1 MRHSKS
7 SPPPHP
13 ISTPLLIFDCQP
25 PSWYKF
31 LSLPSLPLPLK
42 SKMAAII
49 FVKKILSTPRQ
60 NYASS
65 AGQLISRSQVLSL
78 VTMLIISLFFC
89 VCLHVSPMET
99 CLCDWLIACH
109 YQPCCTPKDENPQ
122 VNHTRAVKEY
132 DRSAA
137 DKVKGIFHSSFRSSV
152 CCANALCREVSLTR
166 NNWLLSCCVIHP
178 LTHRSD

>member
-1 MRHSKS
+1 MFLLQNHEALTADCHSLGDTLNL
-7 SPPPHP
+7 PPPPRP
-13 ISTPLLIFDCQP
+13 ISTPPLIFDCQP

-137 DKVKGIFHSSFRSSV
+137 DKVKGIFHSSFS
-152 CCANALCREVSLTR
+152 CICLLCKCTL
-166 NNWLLSCCVIHP
+166 
-178 LTHRSD
+178 

>member
-1 MRHSKS
+1 MFLLQNHEALTADCHSLGDTLNL
-7 SPPPHP
+7 PPHP
-13 ISTPLLIFDCQP
+13 HLHPPYFWLSTALLVQIF
-25 PSWYKF
+25 
-31 LSLPSLPLPLK
+31 SLPSLPLPLK

-49 FVKKILSTPRQ
+49 FVKKILSTRQ

-99 CLCDWLIACH
+99 CLCDWLIASH
-109 YQPCCTPKDENPQ
+109 YQPCCAPKDENPQ

-137 DKVKGIFHSSFRSSV
+137 DKVKGIFHSSFT
-152 CCANALCREVSLTR
+152 CICLLCKCTL
-166 NNWLLSCCVIHP
+166 
-178 LTHRSD
+178 

>member
-1 MRHSKS
+1 MFLLQNHEALTADCHSLGDTLNL
-7 SPPPHP
+7 PPPPRP
-13 ISTPLLIFDCQP
+13 ISTPPLIFDCQP

-78 VTMLIISLFFC
+78 VTMLIISFFFLRMPAC
-89 VCLHVSPMET
+89 VTNGNLSLWLTNCLSLSTLLHPKGWKSSSQS
-99 CLCDWLIACH
+99 H
-109 YQPCCTPKDENPQ
+109 PCSQ
-122 VNHTRAVKEY
+122 
-132 DRSAA
+132 
-137 DKVKGIFHSSFRSSV
+137 GIWQI
-152 CCANALCREVSLTR
+152 CR
-166 NNWLLSCCVIHP
+166 W
-178 LTHRSD
+178 

>member
-1 MRHSKS
+1 MFLLQNHEALTADCHSFGDTLNL
-7 SPPPHP
+7 PPRP

-89 VCLHVSPMET
+89 VCLHVSLMET

-109 YQPCCTPKDENPQ
+109 YQPCCAQRMKILKSITPVQ
-122 VNHTRAVKEY
+122 
-132 DRSAA
+132 S
-137 DKVKGIFHSSFRSSV
+137 
-152 CCANALCREVSLTR
+152 R
-166 NNWLLSCCVIHP
+166 NMTDLP
-178 LTHRSD
+178 LIR